1 MGDDSD
7 FIGQAVTI
15 SRDIGFGSPATLLRG
30 DRGRIVEFN
39 QTGFPVVQFERT
51 DTRCAVIWEWLELA

>member
-7 FIGQAVTI
+7 FIDQPVRI

-30 DRGRIVEFN
+30 DRGSIVEFDLL
-39 QTGFPVVQFERT
+39 GFPVVQFERT
-51 DTRCAVIWEWLELA
+51 ATRCAVLWEWLELA